1 MAKTKAQKQAYNQML
16 SDAYDQIAGALGK
29 QSATPTQTTTQQSN
43 TYTPTLSKDEVG
55 KMYDDYMAS
64 LNSQNNTPSIPKL
77 EDMGQNNSA
86 PSTSVS
92 LPNLSDLRSQLADT
106 TTNRTEGE
114 TKALQ
119 DYIQGIETL
128 QQNTY
133 KQNYNDEINKVRNR
147 LDTDVNLTDGE
158 RKANEEYL
166 SGLQTLQA
174 EIDRYNRPKYTSNNA
189 SNNTTNNA
197 KQKKSKYE
205 GKNIHIAE
213 SEKDKQLN
221 ENDIVEING
230 QYYTKQALAD
240 QRQANRERVRENKL
254 MKSESDSVKG
264 FIKKFESA
272 NAQLLNNQ
280 VKAAYQM
287 GQEELKKQEIRNQR
301 EARNQSFRE
310 TIKPTGNDTTS
321 NPFGFNK
328 DFSDIE
334 NTTQRFSRPEI
345 PEPEIKLPTDAKKWM
360 DTRYATSFQ
369 AGDIRNKYDKA
380 TQKAF
385 EDGNNDALM
394 QVFANLDDH
403 SKQVIQQDYDEQK
416 ASKDGKAFNRDIYLN
431 KLMEDNPG
439 MTEETA
445 TKFLDN
451 AKTFVD
457 DSDVVDKY
465 FRENVDKWLDPN
477 YTISPY
483 EEYMFK
489 KYTEEILPNKYP
501 GFEDDWDD
509 HYTRRRTDNLSLL
522 LGKSTKLKADTSN
535 GNLEYFN
542 KLADVFDKLDNNEAI
557 IQGVQNAMPF
567 GRQLEG
573 LALNLEGMSDEQK
586 QAWYNN
592 PSHQSATQNPYA
604 SMYGQVATTLG
615 KYIAGNELMQSIP
628 ALAGIGDKV
637 GGIVKGESALA
648 NGLRNHLSNV
658 TNATMLDIAVDTT
671 PNLINDIYDGKNA
684 GEVLTN
690 AIENVGINIGFNL
703 FAEAL
708 LSKGGYTNNSIVRE
722 TLDDMDN
729 ARIDKVVFNNPK
741 VEKATEKAMLDL
753 GIVKKEGQTIQE
765 VINTLPEEQIVKLA
779 DETDAIIKSEA
790 DNVIK
795 AEANNNVTMS
805 QRLDNIVDNARTTT
819 NNVVDDLAKQE
830 EEIRQLSEQVGKT
843 ANNIANTGDIA
854 LTGNKEIDDVLSTMG
869 EQNVKNSKAY
879 RDIAIPNKELDDN
892 INTIINMYGKD
903 LPQDEVIALKKC
915 LSRYA
920 ETGNEAYLEQARRMA
935 ESLDGVYN
943 GRIYTNKKGGQT
955 PFDRNPRGTFSFN
968 VDNYGNSLRNIALS
982 KQTTIDGLE
991 DISKQLDDMVAKYG
1005 ATDEMLDATNRV
1017 KQAFS
1022 ELIEY
1027 PTRTNFDTFSKE
1039 MSNLYDTFDGKVA
1052 FNRSYKGSVSGQS
1065 FSYDEIDNIVREAED
1080 MVRNPLKADN
1090 IRNAK
1095 GDLVQQNPKD
1105 YNYSQMNTNTAQKNG
1120 WVDMSKTEDRLNAIY
1135 EVKHDEK
1142 LFEKTKTILDDNPNL
1157 TNDII
1162 EGKALIN
1169 SDEMVVASKIEC
1181 DKLNEQIKALEEL
1194 GEQADKAQ
1202 LNNLMAQKTYLLKR
1216 MRESATETGRELR
1229 AWGLLNNTPDGA
1241 IVNTQRFM
1249 DNISATQ
1256 VRKNGGKINNSINK
1270 TAEALTSN
1278 PNISANDVKNL
1289 LDGNIFKDFG
1299 DEDYQFIANL
1309 VGNGATTKEVKD
1321 LLNFRRANGLWDI
1334 PDEVVRK
1341 VNEGYKELENL
1352 VEGSKPYIEKQTEI
1366 MWDLANA
1373 TKAGT
1378 SIADKFDAWR
1388 YLAMLGNPKTHARN
1402 IVGNTMF
1409 QMVTSMSN
1417 TLAATIEEGLAK
1429 MGLNFER
1436 TKAILNPVND
1446 LDLISASWKDAVNSR
1461 AYADLMTNKYNENI
1475 GRTIKQQREVF
1486 DSKFFRG
1493 YNKINS
1499 NWLTGEDFG
1508 AMRFKY
1514 QTSLAGYLKANGY
1527 DKTIFDAENE
1537 LKALNDLSKTRVLT
1551 PEQIAKQKELTQQV
1565 ADLNKARDYAIN
1577 QAKYSAFH
1585 ADSKFADDLV
1595 KAFSGNGAGS
1605 KAMNIIKEGVL
1616 PFKKTPINILKAGA
1630 EYSPLNA
1637 FKNVFYDIG
1646 QLTKGNISPSKFI
1659 ENISKTFT
1667 GSGITLLGAYLYNQG
1682 ILNINDGA
1690 DQWQKDLE
1698 GIQNYSIKLG
1708 NKTLTIDSLA
1718 PSAMPLFMGVEIGK
1732 LWDEYFNAKYF
1743 DEDGN
1748 LIEKPEEVGKTF
1760 GQFFS
1765 DVYSTAGN
1773 LFSPIV
1779 ETSMLNGLT
1788 DTISAIGDGETNA
1801 ERALNLV
1808 GTPIA
1813 SYFSQAIPTIGG
1825 QVARTI
1831 DPVRRSTYT
1840 GTTNGIDKSIQK
1852 TMNKIPFL
1860 SMLNEPY
1867 VDARGNT
1874 QNNSPFDNPVGSAAY
1889 QFVSPFYISDVN
1901 QTEVDKVLDDIYEKT
1916 GSEDVFINSKAIP
1929 KFEDG
1934 TPLTPEQNTEYTTY
1948 RGQEVYSRLAELFE
1962 TDAFKNANY
1971 TEKLSMV
1978 KSLENKIDKDAI
1990 NRLIDPNLEVGD
2002 YVTDIA
2008 SDYENKA
2015 LKNDMKEQGY
2025 PVNDF
2030 FIEAYQNNDT
2040 NVLDKAKTYQ
2050 EQASKYTYTNKKGEE
2065 KTLEITKDLYEDLE
2079 KIAPFQHER
2088 YLEFVA
2094 DSKTNGYTANKKN
2107 FEHFLKGDLDNYL
2120 EYKKILDDN
2129 NADDSDYYYNMWE
2142 NKGNQGVKDYFAT
2155 RKQLGQYGVGYKEA
2169 VDVWSNARQVIPTLT
2184 MPEFAKTYNLI
2195 DSNNKNGISQTE
2207 MINYLNNNNIPK
2219 VEGME
2224 LYKAYAPDSKI
2235 AYVDNP
2241 KKKTQKRWKQ
2251 GTSK

>member
-86 PSTSVS
+86 PSASVS

-174 EIDRYNRPKYTSNNA
+174 EIDRYNRPKYTSNNT
-189 SNNTTNNA
+189 STTNNA

-221 ENDIVEING
+221 EADIVEING

-287 GQEELKKQEIRNQR
+287 GKDKINEENNANKVLNLQNKTEPYTEKEAKTLLSNLSPEDLNIVKGWATYPEYDVDELVKNTDWTIDKLNKYADAYNVANGDAQTYDANKFQKWSNSRYNLSVANGEIRNQ
-301 EARNQSFRE
+301 
-310 TIKPTGNDTTS
+310 
-321 NPFGFNK
+321 
-328 DFSDIE
+328 
-334 NTTQRFSRPEI
+334 
-345 PEPEIKLPTDAKKWM
+345 
-360 DTRYATSFQ
+360 
-369 AGDIRNKYDKA
+369 YDKA

-394 QVFANLDDH
+394 QVFASLDDH

-522 LGKSTKLKADTSN
+522 LGKATKLKADTSN

-557 IQGVQNAMPF
+557 MQGFGKAVPF

-573 LALNLEGMSDEQK
+573 LALDMMGYNDEQK

-604 SMYGQVATTLG
+604 SLYGQLPVELG
-615 KYIAGNELMQSIP
+615 KYMVAGEALESIP
-628 ALAGIGDKV
+628 ALAKLGDKI
-637 GGIVKGESALA
+637 GGLVKGESALA
-648 NGLRNHLSNV
+648 NGVRSHLGNIV
-658 TNATMLDIAVDTT
+658 NDTMVDVAVDTI
-671 PNLINDIYDGKNA
+671 PSLAQDIADGKSVGDIALNTLENI
-684 GEVLTN
+684 GTN
-690 AIENVGINIGFNL
+690 VGFNL
-703 FAEAL
+703 FSDLL
-708 LSKGGYTNNSIVRE
+708 LSKGGYTNNSLVRE

-729 ARIDKVVFNNPK
+729 ARIDKVAFNNPK
-741 VEKATEKAMLDL
+741 VEQATEKAMLDL
-753 GIVKKEGQTIQE
+753 GIVK
-765 VINTLPEEQIVKLA
+765 
-779 DETDAIIKSEA
+779 DEADAILKA
-790 DNVIK
+790 DNVV
-795 AEANNNVTMS
+795 ANAT
-805 QRLDNIVDNARTTT
+805 DTT
-819 NNVVDDLAKQE
+819 NNVVDTLAKQE
-830 EEIRQLSEQVGKT
+830 DEIRNIGNQVQDTIDNIPKVEPVDVQLSPEDLTSLKTDFNSFSKSLNGKFNWYKL
-843 ANNIANTGDIA
+843 NNNP
-854 LTGNKEIDDVLSTMG
+854 DVI
-869 EQNVKNSKAY
+869 NVKEAMANFKKNPSKESWDEFVESYNTFAKNIENKPVYRPHVTDRTKSKWGDWDAY
-879 RDIAIPNKELDDN
+879 GDV
-892 INTIINMYGKD
+892 
-903 LPQDEVIALKKC
+903 Q
-915 LSRYA
+915 
-920 ETGNEAYLEQARRMA
+920 
-935 ESLDGVYN
+935 
-943 GRIYTNKKGGQT
+943 
-955 PFDRNPRGTFSFN
+955 
-968 VDNYGNSLRNIALS
+968 
-982 KQTTIDGLE
+982 KQIDGL
-991 DISKQLDDMVAKYG
+991 SSKYG
-1005 ATDEMLDATNRV
+1005 FNNNTN
-1017 KQAFS
+1017 
-1022 ELIEY
+1022 I
-1027 PTRTNFDTFSKE
+1027 P
-1039 MSNLYDTFDGKVA
+1039 
-1052 FNRSYKGSVSGQS
+1052 
-1065 FSYDEIDNIVREAED
+1065 
-1080 MVRNPLKADN
+1080 KADDIAKASSQTPIN
-1090 IRNAK
+1090 NPVDMPNANAVDNNVAD
-1095 GDLVQQNPKD
+1095 DLVKQNPKD
-1105 YNYSQMNTNTAQKNG
+1105 YGYSQVYTNTGQKNG
-1120 WVDMSKTEDRLNAIY
+1120 FVDMNNNRDRLNAIY
-1135 EVKHDEK
+1135 QIKHDDELIGNAEK
-1142 LFEKTKTILDDNPNL
+1142 ILENPNFR
-1157 TNDII
+1157 TDVIQGRQMI
-1162 EGKALIN
+1162 D
-1169 SDEMVVASKIEC
+1169 SDNMVVATQVELGKITDE
-1181 DKLNEQIKALEEL
+1181 IKALDPTNPSDI
-1194 GEQADKAQ
+1194 AKIS
-1202 LNNLMAQKTYLLKR
+1202 NLTAQKDLLMKR
-1216 MRESATETGRELR
+1216 LREAGTDTGRELR
-1229 AWGLLNNTPDGA
+1229 AFGYLNNTPDGA

-1249 DNISATQ
+1249 DNISTTQ
-1256 VRKNGGKINNSINK
+1256 VKKNGGKVNNSISK
-1270 TAEALTSN
+1270 TAETLANT
-1278 PNISANDVKNL
+1278 PNISANEVKNL
-1289 LDGNIFKDFG
+1289 LDANVFKDFG

-1309 VGNGATTKEVKD
+1309 VGNGATTKEIKD
-1321 LLNFRRANGLWDI
+1321 MLNFRRANGMWDI
-1334 PDEVVRK
+1334 PDDVIQR
-1341 VNEGYKELENL
+1341 VNEGYKELANL
-1352 VEGSKPYIEKQTEI
+1352 TEGSEAYIKKQTEI
-1366 MWDLANA
+1366 MWDLANS
-1373 TKAGT
+1373 TKA
-1378 SIADKFDAWR
+1378 SSSLADKFDAWR

-1409 QMVTSMSN
+1409 QAVTSMSN
-1417 TLAATIEEGLAK
+1417 TLAATMESALSK
-1429 MGLNFER
+1429 MGLKFDR
-1436 TKAILNPVND
+1436 TKAVLNPVND
-1446 LDLISASWKDAVNSR
+1446 LDLISASWKDSVNSR
-1461 AYADLMTNKYNENI
+1461 AYADLTGNKYNENI
-1475 GRTIKQQREVF
+1475 GRSIKNQKEVF
-1486 DSKFFRG
+1486 DSKAMRKVNNF
-1493 YNKINS
+1493 NS
-1499 NWLTGEDFG
+1499 NALDTEDVFS
-1508 AMRFKY
+1508 MRFKY

-1537 LKALNDLSKTRVLT
+1537 LKALNDLSKTSVLT
-1551 PEQIAKQKELTQQV
+1551 PEQVAKQKELTQQV
-1565 ADLNKARDYAIN
+1565 ADLNKARDYAIE

-1585 ADSKFADDLV
+1585 SDSELADAISGFASSGKNAGV
-1595 KAFSGNGAGS
+1595 KALNF
-1605 KAMNIIKEGVL
+1605 IKEGVL
-1616 PFKKTPINILKAGA
+1616 PFRKTPINILKAGA

-1637 FKNVFYDIG
+1637 IKNFTYDAY
-1646 QLTKGNISPSKFI
+1646 QVAKGNMSASKLI
-1659 ENISKTFT
+1659 ENISKTLT
-1667 GSGITLLGAYLYNQG
+1667 GSGITFLGAYLYNEG

-1690 DQWQKDLE
+1690 DQWQKNLE
-1698 GIQNYSIKLG
+1698 GIQNYSIQIG
-1708 NKTLTIDSLA
+1708 NKTYTIDSLA
-1718 PSAMPLFMGVEIGK
+1718 PSVMPLFMGVEIGK
-1732 LWDEYFNAKYF
+1732 LWDEYFNAKYY

-1748 LIEKPEEVGKTF
+1748 LIEKPEEIGKTF

-1765 DVYSTAGN
+1765 DMYSAAGN

-1779 ETSMLNGLT
+1779 ETSMLSGLT
-1788 DTISAIGDGETNA
+1788 DTISAIGDGETNS
-1801 ERALNLV
+1801 ERALNLI

-1831 DPVRRSTYT
+1831 DPIRRSTYT
-1840 GTTNGIDKSIQK
+1840 GTNSGFDKTIQK

-1948 RGQEVYSRLAELFE
+1948 RGQEVYSKLAELFE

-2079 KIAPFQHER
+2079 KMSSESEKKEYIAYQGKCKELKIDASER
-2088 YLEFVA
+2088 GFDAYKKGKIEEFANDYKATLKELGMSDSETAYKEWLKTGSIGLREYASKQKREKAKQESQRVTALENVYGGKQVNNA
-2094 DSKTNGYTANKKN
+2094 RDMYNKATKYIPKLTEAEWAVTYSQIDSLGKRNGEITQEEMFKYFKKN
-2107 FEHFLKGDLDNYL
+2107 
-2120 EYKKILDDN
+2120 
-2129 NADDSDYYYNMWE
+2129 
-2142 NKGNQGVKDYFAT
+2142 NKTEEEAQ
-2155 RKQLGQYGVGYKEA
+2155 QY
-2169 VDVWSNARQVIPTLT
+2169 W
-2184 MPEFAKTYNLI
+2184 
-2195 DSNNKNGISQTE
+2195 
-2207 MINYLNNNNIPK
+2207 
-2219 VEGME
+2219 
-2224 LYKAYAPDSKI
+2224 KAYGNWKTIPYLKDGEWKT
-2235 AYVDNP
+2235 
-2241 KKKTQKRWKQ
+2241 KKK
-2251 GTSK
+2251 